1 MGFLPS
7 WLNPFD
13 FVIAAALIGG
23 VALGFVRGLVRMA
36 VSLVVLYVAA
46 SLAMAFHIRVGTWIS
61 QMSGLPLSVA
71 QGMGFLLILAAVAIL
86 LNFLASR
93 AYRDTELPGLRQ
105 VDQLGGMVV
114 GFVLTIVWIG
124 LGLLVLAYML
134 SVPVTASDTV
144 RVSMISYFQDSNLIP
159 IFYQFIPIAVA
170 TLKPWM
176 PKGLPPDLF
185 TFRL

>member
-13 FVIAAALIGG
+13 FVIALVLIGG
-23 VALGFVRGLVRMA
+23 VALGFIRGLVRMA
-36 VSLVVLYVAA
+36 LSLVVLYVAA
-46 SLAMAFHIRVGTWIS
+46 VLAMVFHPRVGAWIS
-61 QMSGLPLSVA
+61 QMSGLPLAVA
-71 QGMGFLLILAAVAIL
+71 QGMGFLLILALVTIL
-86 LNFLASR
+86 LNFLSHR

-114 GFVLTIVWIG
+114 GFLLTSVWIG
-124 LGLLVLAYML
+124 LSLMVLAFML
-134 SVPVTASDTV
+134 STPVTDTDVV
-144 RVSMISYFQDSNLIP
+144 RVSMINYFQGSNLIP
-159 IFYQFIPIAVA
+159 IFYKLLPIAIA

-176 PKGLPPDLF
+176 PRGLPPDLV

>member
-1 MGFLPS
+1 
-7 WLNPFD
+7 
-13 FVIAAALIGG
+13 
-23 VALGFVRGLVRMA
+23 
-36 VSLVVLYVAA
+36 
-46 SLAMAFHIRVGTWIS
+46 
-61 QMSGLPLSVA
+61 
-71 QGMGFLLILAAVAIL
+71 
-86 LNFLASR
+86 
-93 AYRDTELPGLRQ
+93 
-105 VDQLGGMVV
+105 
-114 GFVLTIVWIG
+114 
-124 LGLLVLAYML
+124 L

>member
-13 FVIAAALIGG
+13 FLIALALVGG

-36 VSLVVLYVAA
+36 LSLVVLYVAA
-46 SLAMAFHIRVGTWIS
+46 ALAMVFHPRVGMWINS
-61 QMSGLPLSVA
+61 MSGLPLAVS
-71 QGMGFLLILAAVAIL
+71 QGLAFLLLLAVVAML
-86 LNFLASR
+86 LNFLLHR
-93 AYRDTELPGLRQ
+93 TYRDTELPGLRQ

-114 GFVLTIVWIG
+114 GFFLTVIWIG
-124 LGLLVLAYML
+124 LSLLVLAFML
-134 SVPVTASDTV
+134 STPVTENDTFRLNMV
-144 RVSMISYFQDSNLIP
+144 SYFQRSNLIP
-159 IFYQFIPIAVA
+159 IFYRFLPIALA

>member
-1 MGFLPS
+1 MAFLPS

-13 FVIAAALIGG
+13 FVIALALVGG

-36 VSLVVLYVAA
+36 LSLAVLYVAA
-46 SLAMAFHIRVGTWIS
+46 ALAMVFHPRVGTWIS
-61 QMSGLPLSVA
+61 QMSGLPLAVA
-71 QGMGFLLILAAVAIL
+71 QGLAFLLILAVVAIL
-86 LNFLASR
+86 LNFLLRR

-114 GFVLTIVWIG
+114 GFLLTVIWIG
-124 LGLLVLAYML
+124 LGLLVVAFML
-134 SVPVTASDTV
+134 STPVTETDTV
-144 RVSMISYFQDSNLIP
+144 RVSMISYFQNSNLIP
-159 IFYQFIPIAVA
+159 IFYKFLPIALT

>member
-1 MGFLPS
+1 MF
-7 WLNPFD
+7 
-13 FVIAAALIGG
+13 
-23 VALGFVRGLVRMA
+23 
-36 VSLVVLYVAA
+36 
-46 SLAMAFHIRVGTWIS
+46 
-61 QMSGLPLSVA
+61 
-71 QGMGFLLILAAVAIL
+71 AIL

-93 AYRDTELPGLRQ
+93 AYLDTELPGLRQ